1 MKSAGLLQPR
11 PNGEPFGK
19 DCPPSG
25 GRCGFPLPVFPIA
38 SLGLPLGRQQNSGRI
53 SERRSKQNA
62 KALGSKQQLGGL
74 GVRTKPKKRITLHQS
89 TPSGPTR
96 RLFAYR
102 LPQMLKKSMKTA
114 AATAFNPL
122 SPLAHNRS
130 RRCGSAAAFR
140 RRPNRRYGAAFR
152 PSGGQSPAW
161 SVRICGLHPAFLT
174 FFQSITFILT
184 IFVNHIDKSVFFIY
198 NSIKG
203 QPLKSFETEE
213 TPS

>member
-1 MKSAGLLQPR
+1 MNPPDLRGASPSADGKGVRKRSRSKMKSAGLLQPR

-38 SLGLPLGRQQNSGRI
+38 SLGLPLGRHQNSGRI

-130 RRCGSAAAFR
+130 RRCGSAAGLSQTAEPPIR
-140 RRPNRRYGAAFR
+140 RRFPAKRRSK
-152 PSGGQSPAW
+152 SGMVCAYLRFTSRVFDIFPIHNFHFNN
-161 SVRICGLHPAFLT
+161 IC
-174 FFQSITFILT
+174 
-184 IFVNHIDKSVFFIY
+184 KSY
-198 NSIKG
+198 
-203 QPLKSFETEE
+203 
-213 TPS
+213 